1 LANLRDTLPQEGPMP
16 PKSPLDDPE
25 QAAFAWARY
34 KRIMRFMLLV
44 TIIVVAAAMAAI
56 FWSEAEVSPH
66 FFIAVALGIGLT
78 MLLASALM
86 GLVFLSNGTG
96 HDESIHNP
104 LADEDGWHDSGEDD
118 WRR

>member
-1 LANLRDTLPQEGPMP
+1 MA

-25 QAAFAWARY
+25 KAAFAWARY
-34 KRIMRFMLLV
+34 KRIMRFMLLL
-44 TIIVVAAAMAAI
+44 TILVVGAAMLAI

-66 FFIAVALGIGLT
+66 FFIAVALGIGMT

-104 LADEDGWHDSGEDD
+104 LEDD
-118 WRR
+118 ER

>member
-1 LANLRDTLPQEGPMP
+1 MP

>member
-1 LANLRDTLPQEGPMP
+1 MP

-44 TIIVVAAAMAAI
+44 TILVVAAAMAAI
-56 FWSEAEVSPH
+56 FWREAEVSPH

-104 LADEDGWHDSGEDD
+104 LADGDGWHDSGEDD